1 MEKTNTLIRYHCNRD
16 GYKDRFEIV
25 AEGLITEEQI
35 ARIHEAV
42 EKRGGFDASALGF
55 PVLHDDMETY
65 EFSDYKLNGYSFS
78 HTAEAADGLTVKDF
92 VSKLVGGHFVA
103 VSGGMAYPDDD
114 LLCKSGDAI
123 DNAAYG
129 ILNACY
135 LKQES
140 KELTALVED
149 LLSALRCRPDAKT
162 ILKAVSDA
170 IIDSAN
176 KIAEE
181 YAESADTDEDGNLD
195 WDMHYIGELSMAAES
210 ILSGKN
216 LAFCHPWVTHGDDEN
231 DGDENDGDECERIC
245 YATAER
251 CAHCPRAMRYR
262 RVHITLNGYAIV
274 PAGDN
279 KTALANAQ
287 MLSASAFDIEEITN
301 EVLEDV
307 DVVDVLGPN
316 EEVQ

>member
-1 MEKTNTLIRYHCNRD
+1 M
-16 GYKDRFEIV
+16 
-25 AEGLITEEQI
+25 
-35 ARIHEAV
+35 
-42 EKRGGFDASALGF
+42 
-55 PVLHDDMETY
+55 
-65 EFSDYKLNGYSFS
+65 
-78 HTAEAADGLTVKDF
+78 
-92 VSKLVGGHFVA
+92 
-103 VSGGMAYPDDD
+103 
-114 LLCKSGDAI
+114 
-123 DNAAYG
+123 
-129 ILNACY
+129 
-135 LKQES
+135 
-140 KELTALVED
+140 
-149 LLSALRCRPDAKT
+149 
-162 ILKAVSDA
+162 SDA

-181 YAESADTDEDGNLD
+181 YAESAVTDEDGNLVC
-195 WDMHYIGELSMAAES
+195 DMHYIGELSMAAES

-216 LAFCHPWVTHGDDEN
+216 LAFCHPWVTHGNDEN
-231 DGDENDGDECERIC
+231 DGDENDGDERERIC

-301 EVLEDV
+301 EVLEDA

>member
-1 MEKTNTLIRYHCNRD
+1 M
-16 GYKDRFEIV
+16 
-25 AEGLITEEQI
+25 
-35 ARIHEAV
+35 
-42 EKRGGFDASALGF
+42 
-55 PVLHDDMETY
+55 
-65 EFSDYKLNGYSFS
+65 
-78 HTAEAADGLTVKDF
+78 
-92 VSKLVGGHFVA
+92 
-103 VSGGMAYPDDD
+103 
-114 LLCKSGDAI
+114 
-123 DNAAYG
+123 
-129 ILNACY
+129 
-135 LKQES
+135 
-140 KELTALVED
+140 
-149 LLSALRCRPDAKT
+149 
-162 ILKAVSDA
+162 SDA

-181 YAESADTDEDGNLD
+181 YAESAATDEDGNLV
-195 WDMHYIGELSMAAES
+195 WDMHYIGEVSMAAES

-216 LAFCHPWVTHGDDEN
+216 LAFCHPWVTHGNDEN

-301 EVLEDV
+301 EVLEDA